1 MFIFKIHQE
10 YDVTNEIFSRAVDC
24 ARTSIVS
31 VLYDFD
37 ATVALHPSAAEELVT
52 MRTKW
57 TPHSGS
63 LGVIEIP
70 RSEYLKRLAA
80 VVDLPVTFGEIA

>member
-37 ATVALHPSAAEELVT
+37 ATVAVEGNIVSITASGLTEAECEDKIMGCFRQSNGAYYPEFLRLEL
-52 MRTKW
+52 
-57 TPHSGS
+57 
-63 LGVIEIP
+63 LP
-70 RSEYLKRLAA
+70 RKA
-80 VVDLPVTFGEIA
+80 